1 MLKKKLKQEMV
12 PKKIEYGE
20 DFKKINFKSSDDF
33 SLNKPIKLRLL
44 RIAIR
49 SVFSEDGKFYP
60 ELFLDDALYEL

>member
-1 MLKKKLKQEMV
+1 MLKKKLKQVMV

-49 SVFSEDGKFYP
+49 S
-60 ELFLDDALYEL
+60 FLVKMVNFILNYF